1 MNTGGTTGSGDG
13 VEGTVSARS
22 VRDTTFFGT
31 TLAFPVFFFSFFFF
45 AAACFFFYAAFSRFK
60 PSLSQKAA
68 WCATCRALGE
78 LRGR

>member
-1 MNTGGTTGSGDG
+1 
-13 VEGTVSARS
+13 
-22 VRDTTFFGT
+22 
-31 TLAFPVFFFSFFFF
+31 VFFFSFFFF
-45 AAACFFFYAAFSRFK
+45 AAACFFFFAAFSRFK